1 MKSLLKLSTC
11 AGVILST
18 LAFSGLAQAEYEK
31 DRTYQLTVLHT
42 NDLHG
47 RFWTNQN
54 GEYGLAAQKTL
65 IDRIRKE
72 VTDKG
77 GDVILLNAGDYN
89 TGIPESDLQNAKPD
103 IEAMNIIG
111 YEALVLGNHEFDNPL
126 QLLDMQESWAK
137 FPFLSANV
145 FNKKDGSLLV
155 KPYTILDKQGLKVAV
170 VGLTTE
176 DTAKLGN
183 PEFISNV
190 EFIRPAE
197 AAKDVLASLNS
208 NEKPDIKIG
217 LTHMGYYHDAQY
229 GSNAPGDV
237 SMAREL
243 EKGAFDM
250 ILGGHSH
257 DTVCIN
263 DDGSFNLKYKPGDA
277 CKPAFENGTWIMQAG
292 EWGKYVGRADF
303 EFKNGD
309 LKLVGYQL
317 IPVNLKDKVKNAEGK
332 TEYVLFQEE
341 IVADPELLAHLK
353 TYQDKGDEL
362 LGVEVGSVN
371 EKLEGD
377 RNVIRFQQTNL
388 GQLIARS
395 QKERAKADIGIMNSG
410 GIRAS
415 IEPGKVTYKDILT
428 VQPFGNIISYV
439 ELNGQELLDYLD
451 VVALKEI
458 DSGAY
463 AQFAGI
469 SMTVDRAAKKVS
481 DVKINGEAL
490 DLKKTYRVSLP
501 SFSAAG
507 GDGYPV
513 VINNPTYVNTGFV
526 DAESLKLYFE
536 ENSPIDASQF
546 KNDNEIIYK

>member
-1 MKSLLKLSTC
+1 MKSFLKLTGC
-11 AGVILST
+11 V
-18 LAFSGLAQAEYEK
+18 GLAVGTLGVSALVQAYEQ

-47 RFWTNQN
+47 RFWANSN

-72 VTDKG
+72 VADKG
-77 GDVILLNAGDYN
+77 GDVILLNAGDFN

-103 IEAMNIIG
+103 IEAMNIMG
-111 YEALVLGNHEFDNPL
+111 YEALTLGNHEFDNPL

-145 FNKKDGSLLV
+145 FGKKDGKLLV

-183 PEFISNV
+183 PEFMSSV

-197 AAKDVLASLNS
+197 AAKDVLVSLND

-237 SMAREL
+237 SMVREL
-243 EKGAFDM
+243 DKGAFDLV
-250 ILGGHSH
+250 IGGHSH

-263 DDGSFNLKYKPGDA
+263 DDGSFKHDYRPGDA

-309 LKLVGYQL
+309 LKLVNYQL
-317 IPVNLKDKVKNAEGK
+317 VPVNLKDKVKNAEGK
-332 TEYVLFQEE
+332 TDYVLFQQE
-341 IVADPELLAHLK
+341 IAADPELLAHLK
-353 TYQDKGDEL
+353 VYQDKGDEL

-395 QKERAKADIGIMNSG
+395 QKERAKADVGIMNSG

-415 IEPGKVTYKDILT
+415 IEAGKVTYKDILT

-439 ELNGQELLDYLD
+439 ELNGQALLDYLN
-451 VVALKEI
+451 VVALKEV

-463 AQFAGI
+463 AQFAGV
-469 SMTVDRAAKKVS
+469 SMTVDRTAKKVS
-481 DVKINGEAL
+481 EVKINGEPL
-490 DLKKTYRVSLP
+490 DLKKVYRISLP
-501 SFSAAG
+501 SYTAAG
-507 GDGYPV
+507 GDGYPPV
-513 VINNPTYVNTGFV
+513 ADNPTYVNTGFV

-536 ENSPIDASQF
+536 ENSPIDAAQF
-546 KNDNEIIYK
+546 KANEEIIYK

>member
-1 MKSLLKLSTC
+1 MKSFLKLSSC
-11 AGVILST
+11 ASLLISS
-18 LAFSGLAQAEYEK
+18 LAFSSAQAYEQ
-31 DRTYQLTVLHT
+31 DRTYQFTVMHI

-47 RFWTNQN
+47 RFWQNQN

-72 VTDKG
+72 VADKG
-77 GDVILLNAGDYN
+77 GEVILLNVGDYN

-103 IEAMNIIG
+103 IEAMNLIG
-111 YEALVLGNHEFDNPL
+111 YEALTLGNHEFDNPL
-126 QLLDMQESWAK
+126 QLLDMQQGWAK

-145 FNKKDGSLLV
+145 FNKKDGKLLV
-155 KPYTILDKQGLKVAV
+155 KPYTMLDKQGLKIAV

-190 EFIRPAE
+190 EFVRPAE
-197 AAKDVLASLNS
+197 AAKSVLATIDS

-217 LTHMGYYHDAQY
+217 LTHMGYYHDANY

-237 SMAREL
+237 SLVREL
-243 EKGAFDM
+243 DKGAFDM
-250 ILGGHSH
+250 VIGGHSH

-263 DDGSFNLKYKPGDA
+263 DDGSFNEKYKPGDA
-277 CKPAFENGTWIMQAG
+277 CKPAFENGSWIMQAG

-303 EFKNGD
+303 EFKNGE
-309 LKLVGYQL
+309 LKLVNYQL
-317 IPVNLKDKVKNAEGK
+317 VPVNLKDKVKNAEGK
-332 TEYVLFQEE
+332 SEYVLFQEE
-341 IVADPELLAHLK
+341 IPADAELLAHLK
-353 TYQDKGDEL
+353 AYQDKGDEL

-371 EKLEGD
+371 ERLEGD
-377 RNVIRFQQTNL
+377 RNVVRFQQTNL

-395 QKERAKADIGIMNSG
+395 QKERAKADVGIMNSG

-439 ELNGQELLDYLD
+439 ELSGADLIDYLN
-451 VVALKEI
+451 VVALKEV

-469 SMTVDRAAKKVS
+469 AMTVDRAAKKVS
-481 DVKINGEAL
+481 DVKINGAPL
-490 DLKKTYRVSLP
+490 DLKKTYRISLP
-501 SFSAAG
+501 S
-507 GDGYPV
+507 
-513 VINNPTYVNTGFV
+513 YVNTGFV

-536 ENSPIDASQF
+536 ENSPIDAKQF
-546 KNDNEIIYK
+546 KANDEIIYK

>member
-1 MKSLLKLSTC
+1 MKSFFKLSLCT
-11 AGVILST
+11 T
-18 LAFSGLAQAEYEK
+18 LVTSVLAIPTFAQAYEQ

-47 RFWTNQN
+47 RFWQNQN

-72 VTDKG
+72 VAEKG
-77 GDVILLNAGDYN
+77 GELILLNAGDYN

-103 IEAMNIIG
+103 IEAMNAMG
-111 YEALVLGNHEFDNPL
+111 YEALALGNHEFDNPL

-190 EFIRPAE
+190 EFVRPAE
-197 AAKDVLASLNS
+197 AAKDVLAALND

-237 SMAREL
+237 SMVREL
-243 EKGAFDM
+243 EKGAFDLV
-250 ILGGHSH
+250 IGGHSH

-263 DDGSFNLKYKPGDA
+263 DDGSFNDKYKPGDV

-303 EFKNGD
+303 EFKNGE
-309 LKLVGYQL
+309 LKLVNYQL
-317 IPVNLKDKVKNAEGK
+317 VPVNLKEKVKNAEGK

-341 IVADPELLAHLK
+341 IPADAELLAHLK
-353 TYQDKGDEL
+353 VYQDKGDEL

-377 RNVIRFQQTNL
+377 RNVIRFRQTNL

-439 ELNGQELLDYLD
+439 ELNGTELIDYLN
-451 VVALKEI
+451 VVALKEV

-469 SMTVDRAAKKVS
+469 AMTVDRKAKKVS
-481 DVKINGEAL
+481 EVKINGEPL
-490 DLKKTYRVSLP
+490 DPKKVYRISLP
-501 SFSAAG
+501 SYTAAG
-507 GDGYPV
+507 GDGYPLV
-513 VINNPTYVNTGFV
+513 SDNPTYVNTGFV

-536 ENSPIDASQF
+536 ENSPIDAAKFQA
-546 KNDNEIIYK
+546 NEEIIYK